1 MNLLI
6 KNIYLIF
13 IAYYGYGYYEMYNTH
28 LENVESKQAEKIQI
42 ESKLEKAQKQ
52 KKEFNKYAK
61 QVDQIKAS
69 IERVAQEIEKMQQQL
84 PNEFEDTTN
93 LENFSSLARRI
104 NMKEVYLTPMQ
115 EQDKGFYFTK
125 EYELKASG
133 TYLQFL
139 VFVEQLSNLKRIFN
153 IRGINLKLKEM
164 NQKSRYQVVSG
175 VLTIES
181 YKYNTNYKEDRGI
194 DNIEKEASKTP
205 EVVSPRK
212 SLRGKK
218 NAGGDGAEGD

>member
-1 MNLLI
+1 MN
-6 KNIYLIF
+6 NI
-13 IAYYGYGYYEMYNTH
+13 H
-28 LENVESKQAEKIQI
+28 LEQVGNKQSEKVQI
-42 ESKLEKAQKQ
+42 ESRLEKAQKQ

-115 EQDKGFYFTK
+115 EQDKGFYLTK

-139 VFVEQLSNLKRIFN
+139 VFIEQLSNLKRIFN
-153 IRGINLKLKEM
+153 IRSINLKLKEM

-181 YKYNTNYKEDRGI
+181 YKYNTSYKEDRGI
-194 DNIEKEASKTP
+194 DHIEKEASKTP
-205 EVVSPRK
+205 EVASPRRSPRAK
-212 SLRGKK
+212 MNA
-218 NAGGDGAEGD
+218 NAGGAESD